1 VPVKLD
7 DQICF
12 ALYATSMAITRTY
25 KPMLDAMGMTYPQY
39 LILSVLNEQDGT
51 TIGDIAERLT
61 LKSSTVTP
69 PVKRLEQAG
78 LVNRQRSTSDERL
91 VQVWLT
97 AAGRARVIDADC
109 LGMALTEKS
118 GLTLAALEKLGKQ
131 LRALQLTLATHR

>member
-1 VPVKLD
+1 MPVKLD